1 MSETRPVKVVYV
13 IAHRDFRDEEFFVPK
28 EVLEKSG
35 ISVAVASFEKNPA
48 VGLHGGVTPVDI
60 LVSDIKSD
68 NFDALLIAGGP
79 GIHKR
84 FDDADLRRVVL
95 DFNKS
100 DKLIGA
106 ICAAPTVLALAGILK
121 GKNATVW
128 KTKDD
133 GDLVRILVK
142 EGAFYHDE
150 PVISDGR
157 IITADAPANAS
168 EFGRKI
174 LSFLKPGNTPAV

>member
-1 MSETRPVKVVYV
+1 MPESVSAKVVYV
-13 IAHRDFRDEEFFVPK
+13 VAHRDFRDEEFFVPK

-35 ISVAVASFEKNPA
+35 VSVAVASFENNPA
-48 VGLHGGVTPVDI
+48 VGLHGGVTPVDL
-60 LVSDIKSD
+60 LVSEIKSD
-68 NFDALLIAGGP
+68 NFDAILIAGGP

-84 FDDADLRRVVL
+84 FNDADLRKVVL
-95 DFNKS
+95 EFNNANKI
-100 DKLIGA
+100 IGA

-133 GDLVRILVK
+133 GEFVRALLS

-150 PVISDGR
+150 SVVSDGL
-157 IITADAPANAS
+157 IITANAPENAS
-168 EFGRKI
+168 LFGRKI
-174 LSFLKPGNTPAV
+174 LSLLKSGSASSV